1 MKTFLNVIGIQADL
15 VWKNPN
21 ENRKLFEQKITN
33 LDNDVDLIILPE
45 MFTSGFTM
53 QPNSVCESMNGKT
66 MQWMQKMANKKSSA
80 ILGSIV
86 IKENNRYY
94 NRLIF
99 VYPSGELEFYDKK
112 HTFTL
117 AGEDKA
123 YEAGSKKV
131 IITYKGW
138 KICPLICYDLRFP
151 VWARNTEDYDLLIYV
166 ANWPITRV
174 TAWSTL
180 LKARAIEN
188 MSYVIGIN
196 RVGVDANNY
205 QYSGNS
211 CIVDYLG
218 DKLASLPDNEQ
229 GNLAAK
235 LDFNKQ
241 QLVRNKLGFLKDRD
255 TFQMND

>member
-1 MKTFLNVIGIQADL
+1 MKTILNVIGIQADL
-15 VWKNPN
+15 VWENPN

-53 QPNSVCESMNGKT
+53 QPNSICESMNGKT
-66 MQWMQKMANKKSSA
+66 MQWMQKMAKKKSSA

-86 IKENNRYY
+86 IKENKRYY

-211 CIVDYLG
+211 SIVDYLG
-218 DKLASLPDNEQ
+218 DKLALLPDNEQ

-255 TFQMND
+255 TFQMDD

>member
-1 MKTFLNVIGIQADL
+1 MKTILNVIGIQADL
-15 VWKNPN
+15 VWENPN
-21 ENRKLFEQKITN
+21 ENRKLFEKKITN

-53 QPNSVCESMNGKT
+53 QPDSVCESMNGT
-66 MQWMQKMANKKSSA
+66 TVQWMQKMANKKSSA

-86 IKENNRYY
+86 IKENNKYY

-99 VYPSGELEFYDKK
+99 VNPSGELEFYDKK

-123 YEAGSKKV
+123 YETGSKKV
-131 IITYKGW
+131 IITYEGW

-188 MSYVIGIN
+188 MSYVVGIN

-255 TFQMND
+255 TFQMNV